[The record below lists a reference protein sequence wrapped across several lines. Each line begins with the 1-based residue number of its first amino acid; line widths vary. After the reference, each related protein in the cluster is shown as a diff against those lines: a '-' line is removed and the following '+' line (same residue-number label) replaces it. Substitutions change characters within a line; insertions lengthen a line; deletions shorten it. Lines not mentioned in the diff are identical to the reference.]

1 MDQREGL
8 AGGKEGRGSAG
19 GVPPGLWKPGC
30 LGEGAAQTGRLA
42 CFRPTLHALAKE
54 I

>member
-8 AGGKEGRGSAG
+8 AGSTEGRGSAG
-19 GVPPGLWKPGC
+19 GVPPGPWRPGC
-30 LGEGAAQTGRLA
+30 LGEEAAQTGRPA
-42 CFRPTLHALAKE
+42 GFWPTSRALARE